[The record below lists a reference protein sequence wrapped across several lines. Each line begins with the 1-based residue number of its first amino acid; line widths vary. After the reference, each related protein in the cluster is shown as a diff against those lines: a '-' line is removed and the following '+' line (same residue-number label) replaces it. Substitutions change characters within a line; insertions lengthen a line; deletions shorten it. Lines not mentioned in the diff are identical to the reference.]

1 MGVGVRV
8 HIPTGFAV
16 QNCECVQ
23 ERRQDSDYLSV
34 TESRGM
40 SAGEESEKHPTNEDH
55 DVGKQDL
62 KQLQPT
68 TAQTHTH
75 THAGASKPTVSLC
88 RGAEIKG
95 WRVDTVI

>member
-1 MGVGVRV
+1 MRV

-75 THAGASKPTVSLC
+75 THTQEHQSPLC
-88 RGAEIKG
+88 LCAEELKSRERG
-95 WRVDTVI
+95 WRMDTVI